1 MRPGTAY
8 GVGMALLAGWMVS
21 TQASSL
27 ALRRA
32 SLVRALSPA
41 EEGIAQ
47 WARWGGRLTDFAV
60 VTACMTLLPVL
71 AWVAVRRHWRPPGLV
86 RPRSIALWIL
96 VAVGSWSAALTVS
109 GPRNVWVLPLLVWS
123 GGLANILVIW
133 MSSVAQARLE
143 SEGRSTVPT
152 SFVLYGGV
160 LLQAAFV
167 VPGFMAGLVP
177 VLASWRDGRRR
188 RTSA

>member
-1 MRPGTAY
+1 
-8 GVGMALLAGWMVS
+8 MVS

-27 ALRRA
+27 VLHRA

-71 AWVAVRRHWRPPGLV
+71 AWVAVRLHWRPPGLV

-109 GPRNVWVLPLLVWS
+109 GPRNVWVLPLLDELGSTGAARVRGAFYGAHFIRAVRWRAAS
-123 GGLANILVIW
+123 GSLRCSWIHGWTRTGACV
-133 MSSVAQARLE
+133 LE
-143 SEGRSTVPT
+143 RWATPSNKRMK
-152 SFVLYGGV
+152 
-160 LLQAAFV
+160 A
-167 VPGFMAGLVP
+167 
-177 VLASWRDGRRR
+177 
-188 RTSA
+188 